1 MRGAVG
7 TGLNFGLG
15 EMSCGKGTGGGF
27 DSSASFPLWTTTTNA
42 YAAHMVEKLKAS
54 GRESGNHPVATS
66 GSEDLQDSPFL
77 SAAMTFLEPFPV
89 GLVITVISAAVLR
102 RKGQRQVASLPL
114 PTAG

>member
-1 MRGAVG
+1 MK
-7 TGLNFGLG
+7 TY
-15 EMSCGKGTGGGF
+15 K
-27 DSSASFPLWTTTTNA
+27 
-42 YAAHMVEKLKAS
+42 
-54 GRESGNHPVATS
+54 
-66 GSEDLQDSPFL
+66 DSPFL